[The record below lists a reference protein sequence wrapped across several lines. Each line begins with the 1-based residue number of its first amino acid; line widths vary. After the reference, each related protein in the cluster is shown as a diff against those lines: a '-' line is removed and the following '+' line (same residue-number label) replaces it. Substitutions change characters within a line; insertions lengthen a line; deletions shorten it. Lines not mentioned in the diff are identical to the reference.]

1 MKIKSSTDESVR
13 CFSLSL
19 SLVETRTNEGSIERL
34 LDTLKNRG
42 SIELDPIGLS
52 IRTGDNRSGINYLI
66 G

>member
-1 MKIKSSTDESVR
+1 MKIKSSTNESVR